1 MILENIFNLE
11 TKLVKQLDDIRN
23 SPCKCQSSLE
33 IVEKDITDRIAMKI
47 DHILKDIKPNLQ
59 RAENQI
65 VSNGRKKMLF
75 VGDSISRSLNISVL
89 KNVLNYDIERVEL
102 DSLTDLNGLAALDMK
117 MNEVQLS
124 TIVMQSGSK
133 QLTDLQIPNDAINSM
148 EHLKDNVR
156 KVSENMYTLAEKYLQ
171 KFPNIDNVILLKQP
185 YRCDSSDHETNQM
198 KSKLCD
204 FSSRVLD
211 DLWLSRG
218 CPNNIKIADEKLECQ
233 GELKRARFGHENQ
246 FNYDGIHYNGELGT
260 QHFTG
265 SMINAL
271 SESLYSNSLSE
282 HQKID
287 LRLPSS
293 HSEKTPRPYYAQNPQ
308 NQLAPAPAAL
318 NKKTTLEENYSPFW
332 QRNMIMRM

>member
-204 FSSRVLD
+204 FSNRVLD

-218 CPNNIKIADEKLECQ
+218 CPNNIKIAD
-233 GELKRARFGHENQ
+233 
-246 FNYDGIHYNGELGT
+246 
-260 QHFTG
+260 
-265 SMINAL
+265 
-271 SESLYSNSLSE
+271 
-282 HQKID
+282 
-287 LRLPSS
+287 
-293 HSEKTPRPYYAQNPQ
+293 QN
-308 NQLAPAPAAL
+308 
-318 NKKTTLEENYSPFW
+318 
-332 QRNMIMRM
+332 